1 MKKYRIE
8 SKKGSYTKRFR
19 TMQEAIE
26 FKNTL
31 YKFQHWIIKEVR

>member
-19 TMQEAIE
+19 NIQEAIE
-26 FKNTL
+26 FKNSL
-31 YKFQHWIIKEVR
+31 CKFQHWIIREVR